1 MLRGTVRKVHALGDV
16 SVTIDGKYG
25 TKSLIRMKSRVP
37 VDVGERVFVE
47 DVSPLPDRAHDWV
60 LFGRLT
66 EIGQW
71 ATPAPHTH
79 PVGQVTGLVDWLTRY
94 EKWMGDHEKR
104 MSDAETRIKAGAD
117 AVADA
122 RAVLAETRT
131 DLADAVKRVAV
142 QEVFAD
148 KAAARLDQ
156 AERDIRAGGDRISAT
171 EAAIQSANDS
181 LESAKTRT
189 ETVASDLNALT
200 GTVGD
205 VSTRVTESERKANDA
220 LVKASSAQVSAD
232 GKTTITRATSPAS
245 QPGKAIGDTHFTMSS
260 MGGGGVVTRQQR
272 WDGSTWQ
279 DESVGHQVLAS
290 LDLGKAT
297 VGELDGDRIRAGT
310 VTADRLSVGPSE
322 NSVADAGFVSLT
334 ISANRANRSDG
345 TWNRARAAAD
355 ATNYY
360 QRVNYTGT
368 ARWHFYPLAGTT
380 YDMTGMIPTSGDTPW
395 RFRADVNS
403 GGGTSQFGVYYI
415 NRDGTSAQVL
425 IGAQSQG
432 SNVRRTISADWTTPS
447 TVMGIQPYIQF
458 ENGDVARTSTVY
470 GGALARPKI
479 GTVLIEDGAVTGD
492 KVEAQSVAAK
502 TAQFLTV
509 SAMTG
514 VFTKSL
520 TATDAK
526 LLGQTVADSF
536 TANKVAARDIIATG
550 TVDLAQLNVTG
561 DMSASIIRASDINA
575 RRAFF
580 TEGLTAENTTLL
592 GQTVA
597 DNLVVS
603 DTFAARVVNAMSTNT
618 KRLVVTDD
626 AILNRATIVQSLVT
640 PELITQKA
648 DIGVL
653 AANMITSGALQTS
666 TAANRGVKIDNTGI
680 RAWDDTGQ
688 QTIRLNGSDN
698 LVQGTFQT
706 GTTGSRI
713 KINAVDTTAFMDLY
727 GNSGGR
733 DHGTIYYDA
742 AVPGKTDAALTLTA
756 IKDYSTNPENPS
768 FRLFPTRGTFA
779 FQGRW
784 ASETDP
790 TKFMVIQNNA
800 GLPAN
805 TYNTFKIAYSTPFP
819 TKSAIRFPLISVESE
834 NGADV
839 MTTIAA
845 QTEKDITINAI
856 NKSEKKASGRIILK
870 VVTFNTDNT
879 QA

>member
-16 SVTIDGKYG
+16 SVTLDGKYG
-25 TKSLIRMKSRVP
+25 VKSLIRMKSRVP

-79 PVGQVTGLVDWLTRY
+79 PVGQVTGLVDWLSKY
-94 EKWMGDHEKR
+94 ETWMGDHEKR
-104 MSDAETRIKAGAD
+104 MSDAEARIKAGAD

-148 KAAARLDQ
+148 KASARLDQ
-156 AERDIRAGGDRISAT
+156 AERDIRAGGDRIGAT

-189 ETVASDLNALT
+189 ETVASDLSVLT

-205 VSTRVTESERKANDA
+205 VATRVTESERKANDA

-232 GKTTITRATSPAS
+232 GKTTITRALEPRTT
-245 QPGKAIGDTHFTMSS
+245 QPGTAVGDTHFTMSS
-260 MGGGGVVTRQQR
+260 MDGSGVVTRQQR
-272 WDGSTWQ
+272 WDGSAWQ
-279 DESVGHQVLAS
+279 DETVGHQVLAS

-297 VGELDGDRIRAGT
+297 VGELDGIRIKANT
-310 VTADRLSVGPSE
+310 VTAAQLLVGIGDNYVPDPFFQAPAAWTVPGWIDPKAE
-322 NSVADAGFVSLT
+322 GH
-334 ISANRANRSDG
+334 RSKG
-345 TWNRARAAAD
+345 AL
-355 ATNYY
+355 
-360 QRVNYTGT
+360 VV
-368 ARWHFYPLAGTT
+368 PAGTT
-380 YDMTGMIPTSGDTPW
+380 QRGAYMVNRGNLPASRRVRFSVWVTSPVALQVGHV
-395 RFRADVNS
+395 RVFMRIYKADGSWV
-403 GGGTSQFGVYYI
+403 FGVPAYVDNSQDI
-415 NRDGTSAQVL
+415 AANTWGQVT
-425 IGAQSQG
+425 GE
-432 SNVRRTISADWTTPS
+432 
-447 TVMGIQPYIQF
+447 F
-458 ENGDVARTSTVY
+458 VA
-470 GGALARPKI
+470 P
-479 GTVLIEDGAVTGD
+479 EDGATFMVGLFVQAAATNTARFSEMQVVGLTEGSLIVNGTVTGD

-520 TATDAK
+520 TAADAK

-561 DMSASIIRASDINA
+561 PMSASIINASDISA

-580 TEGLTAENTTLL
+580 TEGLTAENATLL

-618 KRLVVTDD
+618 KQLVVTDD

-653 AANMITSGALQTS
+653 AASMITSGALQTS
-666 TAANRGVKIDNTGI
+666 TAANRGVKIDNAGI

-688 QTIRLNGSDN
+688 QTIRLNGADN

-706 GTTGSRI
+706 GTTGARI
-713 KINAVDTTAFMDLY
+713 KVDAVDATAFMDLY
-727 GNSGGR
+727 GNSGGL
-733 DHGTIYYDA
+733 DHGTIYYEA
-742 AVPGKTDAALTLTA
+742 AVPGKTEAALTLTA
-756 IKDYSTNPENPS
+756 VQDYATNRSNPS
-768 FRLFPTRGTFA
+768 LRLFADRGSFA
-779 FQGRW
+779 FQGIW
-784 ASETDP
+784 AGNTDP
-790 TKFMVIQNNA
+790 LKFIVLQSTG
-800 GLPAN
+800 GLAPNGYA
-805 TYNTFKIAYSTPFP
+805 TIRVPYITAFP
-819 TKSAIRFPLISVESE
+819 TVAGTTRVPVMSVESAS
-834 NGADV
+834 GADV
-839 MTTIAA
+839 MATIVS
-845 QTEKDITINAI
+845 QTQTAVIVNVV
-856 NKSEKKASGRIILK
+856 NKSSGKASGM
-870 VVTFNTDNT
+870 VVVKIATFVTDM
-879 QA
+879 QW

>member
-25 TKSLIRMKSRVP
+25 AKSLIRMKSRVP

-60 LFGRLT
+60 LFGKLT
-66 EIGQW
+66 EIGEW

-79 PVGQVTGLVDWLTRY
+79 PIGQVTGLVDWLTKY
-94 EKWMGDHEKR
+94 ETWMGDHEKR
-104 MSDAETRIKAGAD
+104 MSDAEALIKAGTD
-117 AVADA
+117 AVADT

-148 KAAARLDQ
+148 KASARLDQ
-156 AERDIRAGGDRISAT
+156 AERDIHAGGDRIGAT
-171 EAAIQSANDS
+171 EAAIRSANDS
-181 LESAKTRT
+181 LESAKTVIQKT
-189 ETVASDLNALT
+189 QADL
-200 GTVGD
+200 
-205 VSTRVTESERKANDA
+205 
-220 LVKASSAQVSAD
+220 AD
-232 GKTTITRATSPAS
+232 G
-245 QPGKAIGDTHFTMSS
+245 PG
-260 MGGGGVVTRQQR
+260 
-272 WDGSTWQ
+272 
-279 DESVGHQVLAS
+279 LAQ
-290 LDLGKAT
+290 K
-297 VGELDGDRIRAGT
+297 
-310 VTADRLSVGPSE
+310 
-322 NSVADAGFVSLT
+322 VA
-334 ISANRANRSDG
+334 
-345 TWNRARAAAD
+345 
-355 ATNYY
+355 
-360 QRVNYTGT
+360 
-368 ARWHFYPLAGTT
+368 
-380 YDMTGMIPTSGDTPW
+380 
-395 RFRADVNS
+395 
-403 GGGTSQFGVYYI
+403 
-415 NRDGTSAQVL
+415 
-425 IGAQSQG
+425 
-432 SNVRRTISADWTTPS
+432 
-447 TVMGIQPYIQF
+447 
-458 ENGDVARTSTVY
+458 
-470 GGALARPKI
+470 K
-479 GTVLIEDGAVTGD
+479 
-492 KVEAQSVAAK
+492 
-502 TAQFLTV
+502 FLTV

-520 TATDAK
+520 TAADAK

-561 DMSASIIRASDINA
+561 PMSASIIKASDISA

-580 TEGLTAENTTLL
+580 TEGLTAENATLL

-653 AANMITSGALQTS
+653 AASMITSGALQTS
-666 TAANRGVKIDNTGI
+666 TAANRGVKIDNAGI

-706 GTTGSRI
+706 GTTGARI
-713 KINAVDTTAFMDLY
+713 KINAVNTTAFMDLY

-756 IKDYSTNPENPS
+756 IKDYSTSPENPS

-790 TKFMVIQNNA
+790 IKFMVIQNNA
-800 GLPAN
+800 GLAAN
-805 TYNTFKIAYSTPFP
+805 AYNTFKIAYSTPFP
-819 TKSAIRFPLISVESE
+819 TKSAIRFPLISIESE

-839 MTTIAA
+839 MATIVA
-845 QTEKDITINAI
+845 QTAKDITINAI
-856 NKSEKKASGRIILK
+856 NKSGGKASGRIILK